1 LNETVAIV
9 ASARPVVV
17 AIERRDR
24 DLGNQVRRALNSV
37 QLNIAEGFGSR
48 AGNARI
54 RFESAHGSLF
64 EVRAALS
71 TAIAWHYIEPQ
82 DIEALTCRMHS
93 LGARLCGLMQWDRG
107 ASRWGSLRPAIP
119 SRCNHLT
126 ASEPEETTA

>member
-1 LNETVAIV
+1 MHSLISNQLLNETVAII

-37 QLNIAEGFGSR
+37 HLNIAEGFGSR

-71 TAIAWHYIEPQ
+71 AAVAWQYVDPK
-82 DIEALTCRMHS
+82 DIEALACRMHS
-93 LGARLCGLMQWDRG
+93 LGARIYGLMR
-107 ASRWGSLRPAIP
+107 R
-119 SRCNHLT
+119 
-126 ASEPEETTA
+126 